1 MGFKDLVQYPDKDLK
16 PESVQKYAQ
25 TGDVTKLK
33 AVDKSVI
40 IPHMYKTSIDQ
51 IKNNVLKG
59 KKKVVNIIAL
69 IAAKLGIAAG
79 TVALLVN
86 NRVSKVEQSVE
97 EVKNRVD
104 GNDARLDEHA
114 ALIAELRALLEEFGL
129 RLDEQGNI
137 IDEHGNNIANLENLL
152 NEHIDTSLEDGAHE
166 GDKLVREVR
175 DHIEQTLKEGAHG
188 GAGIKEECDGSKT
201 ITIGDDEVNIPA
213 PDPTA
218 PPQTPPPSTPK
229 PTPDPTT
236 PPQTPPPN
244 TPPPTIEPPS
254 PPPPPPPTPTPKP
267 DVFEFEIAPDGPTCP
282 GGPVEFSPAP
292 TTCNQSNDVGF
303 QPVQSTNAVA
313 NAVTMVP
320 PPCSSVSNDQVAFGV
335 DTGGV
340 DFFVAGALALGSV
353 SAVTSKKARNFVA
366 SVKSR
371 MNKDNGTSK

>member
-1 MGFKDLVQYPDKDLK
+1 MGFKDLIQYPDKAVK
-16 PESVQKYAQ
+16 PESVQKYIQ

-188 GAGIKEECDGSKT
+188 GAGIKEECDGSTT

-218 PPQTPPPSTPK
+218 PPLTPPPSTPK
-229 PTPDPTT
+229 PTPQPTPDPTA
-236 PPQTPPPN
+236 PPQ

-282 GGPVEFSPAP
+282 GGPVEFFPAP

-320 PPCSSVSNDQVAFGV
+320 PPCPSVSNDEISFNSSAASF
-335 DTGGV
+335 DP
-340 DFFVAGALALGSV
+340 FFVGALALGSV
-353 SAVTSKKARNFVA
+353 SAVASKKARNFVA
-366 SVKSR
+366 SVKAR
-371 MNKDNGTSK
+371 KNQDNEVSK